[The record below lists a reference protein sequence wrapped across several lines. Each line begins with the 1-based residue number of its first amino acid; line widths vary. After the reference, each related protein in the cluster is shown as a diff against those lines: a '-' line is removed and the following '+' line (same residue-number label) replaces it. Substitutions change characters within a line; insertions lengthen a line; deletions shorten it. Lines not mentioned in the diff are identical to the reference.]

1 MRRLA
6 GNEEWLDYDGMSA
19 FIDGR
24 KYRLEV
30 KSCFSRFR
38 GYAVFSVYAK
48 PVNKDAAFYREIREE
63 LGDDWAT
70 DVLASDVELEADI
83 LRQCRAQ
90 DDRHSEE
97 ESPDTDAQD
106 ALPMTA

>member
-6 GNEEWLDYDGMSA
+6 GNEEWLDYDGMSV

-30 KSCFSRFR
+30 RSCFSRFR
-38 GYAVFSVYAK
+38 GYEVFSVYAK
-48 PVNKDAAFYREIREE
+48 PVNQDATYYRDIKRE

-70 DVLASDVELEADI
+70 DVLESDVELEADI

-90 DDRHSEE
+90 DDRHSDEE
-97 ESPDTDAQD
+97 LPETDGKD